1 MQAVEI
7 YNRLGVGD
15 ASTDRSKTEESEA
28 VTGNA
33 ATTGKDNALSYK
45 PSQILADATKYA
57 EGNKALLAI
66 IKQMG
71 GERGRV
77 GGPTVH
83 DDLVKANTTDVYN
96 ITFRGG
102 EYARITVNGDGD
114 TDLDLYVYDE
124 NGNLIDSDTDRTD
137 YCVATFTPKWTGTFK
152 VKIKNLGNV
161 YNRYR
166 LTTN

>member
-1 MQAVEI
+1 M
-7 YNRLGVGD
+7 
-15 ASTDRSKTEESEA
+15 
-28 VTGNA
+28 
-33 ATTGKDNALSYK
+33 
-45 PSQILADATKYA
+45 
-57 EGNKALLAI
+57 
-66 IKQMG
+66 
-71 GERGRV
+71 

-83 DDLVKANTTDVYN
+83 DDYVKANTTDIYN

-102 EYARITVNGDGD
+102 EYARVTVNGDGD

-137 YCVATFTPKWTGTFK
+137 YCICTFTPKWTGVFK
-152 VKIKNLGNV
+152 IKIKNLGNV